1 MNNKTSSSDFSKI
14 AAKAWEDEE
23 EKQRLTRELNDT
35 HKVLIDREKKIEH
48 LEKALADRE
57 DKIVAIKN
65 ELENQKLALQ
75 KQHEETLRKKDKY
88 IESLKK
94 ELQVKEELLEKE
106 RNKTLWQF
114 LFQKER

>member
-1 MNNKTSSSDFSKI
+1 MEKTSSSDFSKI

-23 EKQRLTRELNDT
+23 EKQRLARELNDT
-35 HKVLIDREKKIEH
+35 HKVLMDREKKIEH
-48 LEKALADRE
+48 LETALAERDDRIE
-57 DKIVAIKN
+57 ILKQ
-65 ELENQKLALQ
+65 ELEKQKKESQ
-75 KQHEETLRKKDKY
+75 KETAETLKKRDHL

-94 ELQVKEELLEKE
+94 TLESKEELLEKE